1 MLIRVVYLSGAEF
14 LQIYAM
20 LTDYKS
26 SYHDFTGFY
35 QLFQYSLT
43 SYRAQMCKSKKNFK
57 KENENKKGRN
67 KNCCDYVINDVN
79 K

>member
-20 LTDYKS
+20 LTDYQS

-43 SYRAQMCKSKKNFK
+43 SYRAQMCKSKKDF
-57 KENENKKGRN
+57 
-67 KNCCDYVINDVN
+67 
-79 K
+79 